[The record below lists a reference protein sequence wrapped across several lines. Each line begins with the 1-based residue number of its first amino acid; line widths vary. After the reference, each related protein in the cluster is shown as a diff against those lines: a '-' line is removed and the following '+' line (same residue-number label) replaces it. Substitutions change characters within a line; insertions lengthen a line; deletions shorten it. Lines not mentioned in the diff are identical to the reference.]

1 MTFSIR
7 RALGVPVL
15 AAAAGAVQLAAQA
28 SQAPQVTVGGVAY
41 TQYVYQLKDTL
52 NHVNNF
58 DITRAYVNVI
68 GRFSGGVYTRV
79 TADIYR
85 NTDGA
90 SSNGSLSYRL
100 KYAYVAYTPTN
111 SPLTYKLG
119 LIHTPWVDWEETL
132 WDYRMQGQVAL
143 ERGFMTA
150 TGGQQGYVAAADFG
164 AGVDGKWGP
173 DKVNFQ
179 LVVVN
184 GENYNRSPGD
194 KGKDLSARAS
204 VRVLDTDDSSR
215 VGGLRVTGY
224 AQYGK
229 STGGGNRNRFLAMVS
244 DRTRQLTLAGE
255 AAATQD
261 RPLGAGAP
269 TTPVG
274 DGHVYSAFGVY
285 KFPKTKAAVIARVDI
300 EHPQAGNTTD
310 KQTRFIGGVS
320 YQLSP
325 NWRLLGNWDYVDF
338 QGTPLVAQDA
348 VRSQALFQ
356 TQFTF

>member
-1 MTFSIR
+1 MTFSTR
-7 RALGVPVL
+7 RALGVAVV
-15 AAAAGAVQLAAQA
+15 ATAAGIAQLTAQG
-28 SQAPQVTVGGVAY
+28 SPPPQVTVGGVVF

-85 NTDGA
+85 NTDL
-90 SSNGSLSYRL
+90 SSAGSLSYRL
-100 KYAYVAYTPTN
+100 KYAYLAYTPTN
-111 SPLTYKLG
+111 SPLTYKIG

-150 TGGQQGYVAAADFG
+150 TGVQQGYVAAADFG

-179 LVVVN
+179 VTVVN

-229 STGGGNRNRFLAMVS
+229 STGGGTRNRFLGMVS
-244 DRTRQLTLAGE
+244 YRTKQLTLAGE
-255 AAATQD
+255 AAATRD
-261 RPLGAGAP
+261 RPLGAAAP

-320 YQLSP
+320 YQLTP
-325 NWRLLGNWDYVDF
+325 NWRLLGDWDYVDF

>member
-1 MTFSIR
+1 MTFSTR
-7 RALGVPVL
+7 RALGVAVV
-15 AAAAGAVQLAAQA
+15 ATAAGVAQLTAQG
-28 SQAPQVTVGGVAY
+28 SPPPQVTVGGVVY

-85 NTDGA
+85 NTDP
-90 SSNGSLSYRL
+90 SSAGSLSYRL
-100 KYAYVAYTPTN
+100 KYAYVAYTPIN

-132 WDYRMQGQVAL
+132 WDYRVQGQVAL

-179 LVVVN
+179 VTVVN

-194 KGKDLSARAS
+194 KAKDLSARAS

-229 STGGGNRNRFLAMVS
+229 STGGGTRNRSEEHTSELQSHS
-244 DRTRQLTLAGE
+244 DL
-255 AAATQD
+255 
-261 RPLGAGAP
+261 
-269 TTPVG
+269 VC
-274 DGHVYSAFGVY
+274 
-285 KFPKTKAAVIARVDI
+285 
-300 EHPQAGNTTD
+300 
-310 KQTRFIGGVS
+310 
-320 YQLSP
+320 
-325 NWRLLGNWDYVDF
+325 RLLLEKKKKNHK
-338 QGTPLVAQDA
+338 
-348 VRSQALFQ
+348 
-356 TQFTF
+356 